1 MLTPLAVNKVH
12 LLVLTWKRPTAV
24 LRIIRHLSAPKPD
37 QIYKNSF
44 LMHESNCQT
53 EQLNILKII
62 KYLHDYLL
70 HKLALKKAA
79 IILHIVR
86 TNYIQDEHIPLVC
99 TVAKKRHCLD

>member
-1 MLTPLAVNKVH
+1 MLKV
-12 LLVLTWKRPTAV
+12 LNLVAFESDPNFFL
-24 LRIIRHLSAPKPD
+24 IS
-37 QIYKNSF
+37 

-53 EQLNILKII
+53 EQLNILKTI

-99 TVAKKRHCLD
+99 TVAKNRHCLD